1 MCIHKLCLFNRCGA
15 VRSAASRLPCQ
26 CGLACCESGQT
37 IGAPQ
42 QIPWRETSR
51 DSERLT
57 DQVKRQRPIAAERTT
72 WNSRRQ
78 CIYND
83 GNGMS
88 DDRRIRVGKH
98 NEFMAD
104 TFDLLAANIAGGG
117 KLRRERVRAC
127 VIIFRSFIELFG
139 ARDYSDADLQ
149 TRAPRST
156 TGRRPRARERDC
168 PRSVRAA

>member
-26 CGLACCESGQT
+26 CGLACRESGQT

-51 DSERLT
+51 DSERLNG
-57 DQVKRQRPIAAERTT
+57 QVKRQRPIAERTT

-104 TFDLLAANIAGGG
+104 TFDLLTANIARGGTSG
-117 KLRRERVRAC
+117 RESAR
-127 VIIFRSFIELFG
+127 VIISRPVIELFD
-139 ARDYSDADLQ
+139 ARVVTPTYKRARARQDRRRVVDL
-149 TRAPRST
+149 
-156 TGRRPRARERDC
+156 ARERDC
-168 PRSVRAA
+168 VRDRSARR